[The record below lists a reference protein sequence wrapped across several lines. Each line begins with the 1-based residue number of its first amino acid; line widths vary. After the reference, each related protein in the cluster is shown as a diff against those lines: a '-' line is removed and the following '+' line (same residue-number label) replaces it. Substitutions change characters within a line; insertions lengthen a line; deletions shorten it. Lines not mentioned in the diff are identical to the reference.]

1 MTPELPQAVERLTR
15 VLIVDDFSAFREGA
29 RSLLEENP
37 GIEVVGEAED
47 GLTATQLAETL
58 RPDIVLMDVHISRVD
73 GVTATRL
80 IKALLPRTAIIGLSA
95 IPTPD
100 IAAAMR
106 QAGARGLI
114 PKGQI
119 YSQLL
124 PAIHDAISERP
135 PPPFAEKE

>member
-1 MTPELPQAVERLTR
+1 MSPEVPRQTDRPTR
-15 VLIVDDFSAFREGA
+15 ILIVDDFSAFREGA
-29 RSLLEENP
+29 RSLLEESP

-47 GLTATQLAETL
+47 GLAATQLAEAL

-100 IAAAMR
+100 VAAAMR
-106 QAGARGLI
+106 QAGASGLI

-124 PAIHDAISERP
+124 PAIQEAISDRP
-135 PPPFAEKE
+135 RSTFPENE